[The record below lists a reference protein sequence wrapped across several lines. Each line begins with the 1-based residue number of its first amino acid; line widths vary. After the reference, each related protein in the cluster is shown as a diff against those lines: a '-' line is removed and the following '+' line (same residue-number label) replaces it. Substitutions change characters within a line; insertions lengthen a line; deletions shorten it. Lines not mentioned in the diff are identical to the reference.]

1 MTAWVLVVGG
11 TGYFG
16 RLLAEDLL
24 RFGDCG
30 VIVASRRREKAEAL
44 AAELM
49 SSAPGR
55 VRAAAADLDA
65 PETLRAALDGT
76 FAAVCA
82 AGPFQSLR
90 PSLLDACLE
99 RGVHYFDLADDRDF
113 VLRARERARR
123 AQKGRAVCSGW
134 SAAPALTAVLARIAA
149 DGLDEG
155 IEIDGQIAPG
165 NRAPRRN
172 GTVASLLHGVGRPF
186 RLWRDGGWREASG
199 WSEPRVFPFP
209 PPVGPRAGYLVD
221 VPDCAL
227 FPGMFSARSV
237 SFRAGAEL
245 SALNFGMS
253 LLASV
258 ARAGLVT
265 DWSPAAGLLRTAAA
279 LTGSFGSDSGAA
291 GVEVRGTRG
300 GLPVL
305 ARACVVAPHG
315 GPSVAVL
322 PASVTLSSLASGR
335 RFNDG
340 PALDGWIDRGGLAA
354 ECAKRGWALTVEE
367 A

>member
-1 MTAWVLVVGG
+1 MSAWVLVVGG

-24 RFGDCG
+24 RFSGCG

-44 AAELM
+44 AAELAP
-49 SSAPGR
+49 SAPGR

-65 PETLRAALDGT
+65 PATLHAALEGA

-82 AGPFQSLR
+82 AGPFQSLP

-113 VLRARERARR
+113 VLRAQERSRGAKNGI
-123 AQKGRAVCSGW
+123 AICSGW

-149 DGLDEG
+149 EGLDNG

-165 NRAPRRN
+165 NRAPRRA
-172 GTVASLLHGVGRPF
+172 GTVASLLHSGGRPF
-186 RLWRDGGWREASG
+186 RLWRDGSWREVSG

-209 PPVGPRAGYLVD
+209 PPVGPRTGYLVD

-227 FPGMFSARSV
+227 FPALFSARSV

-245 SALNFGMS
+245 SVLNFGAS
-253 LLASV
+253 LLAGV
-258 ARAGLVT
+258 ARAGLVA
-265 DWSPAAGLLRTAAA
+265 DWSPAAGILRAAA
-279 LTGSFGSDSGAA
+279 AVTGSFGSDSGAV
-291 GVEVRGTRG
+291 GVEVRGARAG
-300 GLPVL
+300 RPILV
-305 ARACVVAPHG
+305 RACVTAPQG
-315 GPSVAVL
+315 GPGIAVL
-322 PASVTLSSLASGR
+322 PASVTLAALASGR
-335 RFNDG
+335 SFAEG
-340 PALDGWIDRGGLAA
+340 PAPDKWIDRAGLET
-354 ECAKRGWALTVEE
+354 ECVKRGWSLTVEE
-367 A
+367 G